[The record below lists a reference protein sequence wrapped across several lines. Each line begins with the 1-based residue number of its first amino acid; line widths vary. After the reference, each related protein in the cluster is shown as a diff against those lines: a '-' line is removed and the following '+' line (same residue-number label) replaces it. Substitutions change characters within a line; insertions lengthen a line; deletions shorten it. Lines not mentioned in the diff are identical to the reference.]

1 MSAADQAQ
9 TGLLQ
14 LVSMLGDELDD
25 DEDDIG
31 AMGVDFQ
38 EEDEWEDDSDNED
51 PANHAPHST

>member
-25 DEDDIG
+25 DDDDIG

-38 EEDEWEDDSDNED
+38 EEDEWEDDSDHED
-51 PANHAPHST
+51 PANNAP